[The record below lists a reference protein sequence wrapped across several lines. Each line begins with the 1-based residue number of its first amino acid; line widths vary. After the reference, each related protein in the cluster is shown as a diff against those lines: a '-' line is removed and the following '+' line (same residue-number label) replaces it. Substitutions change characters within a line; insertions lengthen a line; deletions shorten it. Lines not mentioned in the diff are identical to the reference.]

1 MSASISFWRK
11 MRTDSAAARLTAL
24 LALIVAIGLCALLIA
39 LPLME
44 RLADAR
50 RTAANLD
57 LRSAALRDAA
67 AERLAE
73 AEIAAPSPAVIAE
86 ATAYLATHA
95 PVGTRNAAMLDL
107 LSSVR
112 LIAQASDVKLT
123 ATAPIDVNRGDARLF
138 DLVDGSG
145 MSILAAEARIVADH
159 QGIARFL
166 MAIEQARPVLRAATL
181 DITAKTSRADQETD
195 RLSARVLIGT
205 IIREA
210 PGE

>member
-123 ATAPIDVNRGDARLF
+123 ATAPIDVNRGEARLF

>member
-195 RLSARVLIGT
+195 RLSARVLIGA

-210 PGE
+210 PEE

>member
-73 AEIAAPSPAVIAE
+73 AEIAAPSPAMIAE

-123 ATAPIDVNRGDARLF
+123 ATAPIDVNRGEARLF

-166 MAIEQARPVLRAATL
+166 MTIEQARPVLRAATL

-195 RLSARVLIGT
+195 RLSARVLIGA

-210 PGE
+210 PEE

>member
-1 MSASISFWRK
+1 MSASIPFWRK
-11 MRTDSAAARLTAL
+11 MRTDSVAARLTAL
-24 LALIVAIGLCALLIA
+24 VALISAIALCALLIA

-50 RTAANLD
+50 RIAANLD

-73 AEIAAPSPAVIAE
+73 SEIAAPSPAAIAE
-86 ATAYLATHA
+86 ATAYLTTHA

-123 ATAPIDVNRGDARLF
+123 ATAPIDVNRGEARLF

-159 QGIARFL
+159 GGIARFL

-195 RLSARVLIGT
+195 RLSARVLIGA

-210 PGE
+210 PEE

>member
-1 MSASISFWRK
+1 
-11 MRTDSAAARLTAL
+11 
-24 LALIVAIGLCALLIA
+24 
-39 LPLME
+39 
-44 RLADAR
+44 
-50 RTAANLD
+50 
-57 LRSAALRDAA
+57 
-67 AERLAE
+67 
-73 AEIAAPSPAVIAE
+73 
-86 ATAYLATHA
+86 
-95 PVGTRNAAMLDL
+95 MLDL

-123 ATAPIDVNRGDARLF
+123 ATAPIDVNRGEARLF

-195 RLSARVLIGT
+195 RLSARVLIGA

-210 PGE
+210 PEE

>member
-11 MRTDSAAARLTAL
+11 MRTDSTAARLTAL

-112 LIAQASDVKLT
+112 LIAQASDVKLI
-123 ATAPIDVNRGDARLF
+123 ATAPIDVNRGEARLF

-195 RLSARVLIGT
+195 RLSARVLIGA

-210 PGE
+210 PEE

>member
-57 LRSAALRDAA
+57 LRWAALRDAA

-123 ATAPIDVNRGDARLF
+123 ATAPIDVNRGEARLF

-195 RLSARVLIGT
+195 RLSARVLIGA

-210 PGE
+210 PEE

>member
-112 LIAQASDVKLT
+112 LIAQVSDVKLT
-123 ATAPIDVNRGDARLF
+123 ATAPIDVYRGEARLF

-195 RLSARVLIGT
+195 RLSARVLIGA

-210 PGE
+210 PEE

>member
-123 ATAPIDVNRGDARLF
+123 ATAPIDINRGEARLF

-195 RLSARVLIGT
+195 RLSARVLIGA

-210 PGE
+210 PEE

>member
-73 AEIAAPSPAVIAE
+73 TEIAAPSPAVIAE

-123 ATAPIDVNRGDARLF
+123 ATAPIDINRGEARLF

-195 RLSARVLIGT
+195 RLSARVLIGA

-210 PGE
+210 PEE

>member
-123 ATAPIDVNRGDARLF
+123 ATAPIDVNRGEARLF

-145 MSILAAEARIVADH
+145 MSILAAEARIVANH

-195 RLSARVLIGT
+195 RLSARVLIGA

-210 PGE
+210 PEE

>member
-11 MRTDSAAARLTAL
+11 MRTDSTAARLTAL

-123 ATAPIDVNRGDARLF
+123 ATAPIDVNRGEARLF

-145 MSILAAEARIVADH
+145 MSILAAEARIVADN

-195 RLSARVLIGT
+195 RLSARVLIGA

-210 PGE
+210 PEE

>member
-95 PVGTRNAAMLDL
+95 SVGTRNAAMLDL

-123 ATAPIDVNRGDARLF
+123 ATAPIDVNRGEARLF

-195 RLSARVLIGT
+195 RLSARVLIGA

-210 PGE
+210 PEE

>member
-123 ATAPIDVNRGDARLF
+123 ATAPIDVNRGEARLF

-195 RLSARVLIGT
+195 RLSARVLIGA

-210 PGE
+210 PEE

>member
-11 MRTDSAAARLTAL
+11 MRTDSTAARLTAL
-24 LALIVAIGLCALLIA
+24 LALIVAIGLCTLLIA

-123 ATAPIDVNRGDARLF
+123 ATAPIDVNRGEARLF

-145 MSILAAEARIVADH
+145 MSILAAEARIVADN

-195 RLSARVLIGT
+195 RLSARVLIGA

-210 PGE
+210 PEE

>member
-195 RLSARVLIGT
+195 RLSARVLIGA

>member
-11 MRTDSAAARLTAL
+11 MRTDSTAARLTAL

-123 ATAPIDVNRGDARLF
+123 ATAPIDVNRGEARLF

-195 RLSARVLIGT
+195 RLSARVLIGA

-210 PGE
+210 PEE